1 MSKHVKLSA
10 RYRIY
15 MEQRKVLIYY
25 LKYKIILKA
34 FKIKFEL
41 VIKRI

>member
-1 MSKHVKLSA
+1 MNKHVKLSA

-15 MEQRKVLIYY
+15 MEQRKILIYD

-34 FKIKFEL
+34 FKIKFEII
-41 VIKRI
+41 IKRI